1 MRLLEWVFWGTFL
14 SDFSFKPRD
23 WIQFNTFIAIGIDN
37 SYCKERIFGSK
48 LISEG
53 YSVVNSTKLGNGNV
67 YYRVTFCQFLKWQ
80 IVSNRMNAGH
90 TPSFFWC
97 DAPRRQTT
105 IQTEEHTKVRK
116 LFLQS
121 ISTLQS
127 IGSIQ
132 YFSSLRDL
140 SYRKQDRVNIYIHIY
155 MCVFIVS
162 LFFCTVFCTYT
173 PMHAHTWY
181 SEFLWTLSASYLHN

>member
-1 MRLLEWVFWGTFL
+1 MWR
-14 SDFSFKPRD
+14 
-23 WIQFNTFIAIGIDN
+23 
-37 SYCKERIFGSK
+37 
-48 LISEG
+48 
-53 YSVVNSTKLGNGNV
+53 
-67 YYRVTFCQFLKWQ
+67 
-80 IVSNRMNAGH
+80 
-90 TPSFFWC
+90 
-97 DAPRRQTT
+97 PRRQTT

-140 SYRKQDRVNIYIHIY
+140 SYRKQDRVIYIHIY

-162 LFFCTVFCTYT
+162 LFCTVFCTYT

-181 SEFLWTLSASYLHN
+181 SEFLERCLQVTYIIRTICSSITNFLGLWLCDTLQIIKHPVRRIRMHDTS